1 MKLTIEVHGRPAP
14 QGSKRAYVNKHTGR
28 VNMKESSEKVGP
40 WREAVKLA
48 AMREISTIAAWT
60 PIDGPVFAKMTF
72 YFRRPKSAPR
82 RVTHPVTRA
91 SGDLSKLQRAT
102 EDALVDA
109 GVLVDDSV
117 IVGYVA
123 GKEFCGDRATEG
135 ATIEIHAAVPREH

>member
-1 MKLTIEVHGRPAP
+1 MKLTIEVHGHPAP
-14 QGSKRAYVNKHTGR
+14 QGSKRAFVNKHTGKASMR
-28 VNMKESSEKVGP
+28 ESSEKVGP

-48 AMREISTIAAWT
+48 ALRELSTFAHWV
-60 PIDGPVFAKMTF
+60 PIDGAVFAKMTF
-72 YFRRPKSAPR
+72 YFRRPKSAPK
-82 RVTHPVTRA
+82 RVTHPTTRS
-91 SGDLSKLQRAT
+91 SGDLSKLQRST

-135 ATIEIHAAVPREH
+135 ATIEIHGVRSE